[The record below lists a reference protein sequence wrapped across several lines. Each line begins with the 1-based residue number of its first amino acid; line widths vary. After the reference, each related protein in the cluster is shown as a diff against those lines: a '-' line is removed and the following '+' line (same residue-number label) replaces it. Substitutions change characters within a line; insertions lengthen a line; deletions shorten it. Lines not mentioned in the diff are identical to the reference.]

1 MTDEDTES
9 LLSLR
14 DMCAAASTRPVSPS
28 TASPVTV
35 SAPTASPVTVSA
47 PTSSPVSVSAPTSC
61 SAQKES
67 GPANIFDLNN
77 LLLLALQIEDQMKY
91 NESEFLE

>member
-14 DMCAAASTRPVSPS
+14 DMCAAASTRPVSTS
-28 TASPVTV
+28 
-35 SAPTASPVTVSA
+35 TASPVTVSA